1 MKRNNRGNPI
11 QVTHR
16 WNRPSSSCLPC
27 RVKKRRC
34 DRAQPCSNCV
44 LRSIPC
50 NYAGQSP
57 EIPGPQG
64 VSQLPRGVHP
74 AKSAEVDKH
83 NVEELL
89 QRIRRLEDGLADKQV
104 LSHHADLERQ
114 GVFKNFTSTSKVALG
129 SHFVKPFNQHP
140 PSYSNLYEHT
150 QYPSIIDMTRELPP
164 LRQANHLFDNFVRVL
179 QPTLGVLHIPSTRI
193 LMERTYQCL
202 LEGEEPPPA
211 DLMLVFAV
219 FAGAALV
226 WTPQLLEKLNA
237 TQWEA
242 KSAFMAYA
250 RLALAILD
258 HPRQTLKSS
267 TTALVAIGTMAHLL
281 MNTDGFPLK
290 VHVLRHRCL
299 LMSKD
304 LGIHRLDTAKSREER
319 RLKGCDMIEV
329 EVQRRI
335 WWWMVA
341 SDWLL
346 SFSGGP
352 QEGAYTFQPKH
363 MNVNLPSNTD
373 DEYITSTEVKQDL
386 PLSEPTNISAFFFR
400 VKSSELCRE
409 VIDALP
415 SILLDSQEPTYDTI
429 LQLDKRFH
437 DLLDSVPTFFKLDP
451 DSIRQ
456 SQAICKERPHITWQ
470 RIGLHFS
477 IHTRLCRLHRPYH
490 LEGVTTAK
498 YAYSHSVCIRS
509 AHKILELRRTM
520 DEVDSE
526 VGLKPARFW
535 TVMHHV
541 FFAALILAMDVSFNP
556 PSTGRP
562 CSESQASGL
571 GGSQTVHA
579 GESSGFVQPSSSLP
593 GDSALGFGLIN
604 DMGEESWEN
613 LWSEFVAVAP
623 DLEAPQWNALLDDV
637 DFTSQLDIY

>member
-1 MKRNNRGNPI
+1 
-11 QVTHR
+11 
-16 WNRPSSSCLPC
+16 
-27 RVKKRRC
+27 
-34 DRAQPCSNCV
+34 
-44 LRSIPC
+44 
-50 NYAGQSP
+50 
-57 EIPGPQG
+57 
-64 VSQLPRGVHP
+64 
-74 AKSAEVDKH
+74 
-83 NVEELL
+83 
-89 QRIRRLEDGLADKQV
+89 
-104 LSHHADLERQ
+104 
-114 GVFKNFTSTSKVALG
+114 
-129 SHFVKPFNQHP
+129 
-140 PSYSNLYEHT
+140 
-150 QYPSIIDMTRELPP
+150 MTRKLPP
-164 LRQANHLFDNFVRVL
+164 LRQAKHLFDNFAKVL
-179 QPTLGVLHIPSTRI
+179 QPTFGVLHIPSTRI
-193 LMERTYQCL
+193 LMDRTYQCF
-202 LEGEEPPPA
+202 LEGEEPPAA
-211 DLMLVFAV
+211 DLMLLFAV

-258 HPRQTLKSS
+258 HPRQILKPS

-329 EVQRRI
+329 EVQRRL
-335 WWWMVA
+335 WWCMVA

-363 MNVNLPSNTD
+363 MKVDLPSNTD
-373 DEYITSTEVKQDL
+373 DEFITSTEVKQNL
-386 PLSEPTNISAFFFR
+386 PLSVPTNISAFFFR

-415 SILLDSQEPTYDTI
+415 SILLDSQEPKYDNI

-437 DLLDSVPTFFKLDP
+437 DLVDSVPTFFKLDH
-451 DSIRQ
+451 DSIEQ
-456 SQAICKERPHITWQ
+456 SRAICKERPHIAWQ

-490 LEGVTTAK
+490 LEGVTNPK

-509 AHKILELRRTM
+509 AYKILELRHAM

-556 PSTGRP
+556 QAPDADARKAKVLAAYATLEKSKQESMNLMEGIQKNLQTLMSTLHKQR
-562 CSESQASGL
+562 SQTGSGPDVSHEELLSSHTASGL
-571 GGSQTVHA
+571 GVSQIVHA
-579 GESSGFVQPSSSLP
+579 GENSGFVQPSSTVT
-593 GDSALGFGLIN
+593 GDSALGFALI
-604 DMGEESWEN
+604 DDIGEESWEH

-637 DFTSQLDIY
+637 DFTSQLDVY